1 LILQLPYFLRH
12 FTYLI
17 CRSLKNLI
25 QQSAGSTTDAYT
37 GKNNDLP
44 HNSDH
49 KICKRFL

>member
-1 LILQLPYFLRH
+1 MSTCHNHKMTHITLILILQLPYFLRQ

-37 GKNNDLP
+37 D
-44 HNSDH
+44 
-49 KICKRFL
+49 